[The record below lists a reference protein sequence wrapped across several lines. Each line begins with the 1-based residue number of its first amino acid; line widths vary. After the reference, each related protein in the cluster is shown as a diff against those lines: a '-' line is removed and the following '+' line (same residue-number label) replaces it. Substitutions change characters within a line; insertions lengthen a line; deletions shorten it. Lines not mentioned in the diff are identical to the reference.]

1 LPLCADGG
9 SGFRWPQAL
18 SIQPTHTFSK
28 AMLNIA
34 LEEDLGNSTEAIED
48 ILALPVVRSSPN
60 QNNHLALL

>member
-1 LPLCADGG
+1 LCADGG

-48 ILALPVVRSSPN
+48 ILALPVVRS
-60 QNNHLALL
+60 